1 MKANPSISTLSWGL
15 LLLIGAVAVLT
26 GLGFLLLS
34 QPWTL
39 DRQANEKL
47 LSMTFEQLFATA
59 PTLPN
64 YLVVLYRFFG
74 LFLASFGLLLT
85 VLAATSYR
93 QGQSWAWWTVLLAV
107 GASILVQT
115 YLIVSFIPSSP
126 FLWLDLG
133 IVVLWAISLTLS
145 APKVL
150 QRD

>member
-1 MKANPSISTLSWGL
+1 MKAGPSVPALSWSL
-15 LLLIGAVAVLT
+15 LLIIGAVAVLT

-47 LSMTFEQLFATA
+47 LGMSFEQLFTTA

-64 YLVVLYRFFG
+64 YLGVVYRFFG
-74 LFLASFGLLLT
+74 LFLASFGLLLA
-85 VLAATSYR
+85 VLSATGYR
-93 QGQSWAWWTVLLAV
+93 QGQSWAWWMVLAAV

-115 YLIVSFIPSSP
+115 YLIVSLIPSSP
-126 FLWLDLG
+126 FFWLDLG
-133 IVVLWAISLTLS
+133 VVVLWVISLVLS
-145 APKVL
+145 APKIL